1 MWGESWKCWV
11 LYIFIHFSHLHF
23 SKRVNGIF
31 SSLFTS
37 RLSKTHS
44 RRTLFVTRIY
54 WLGQVLRL
62 AFLLALAETSLNC
75 SFVCEISIL
84 DNGTTFMFGQII
96 HLFGTEI
103 LYYCTI
109 KWAIWEPSK
118 DIVSIGNHEKGIKNA
133 VISPLTMKWNVF
145 CASKNHIPRGKNVKI
160 VTFAYGQAGSLLW
173 T

>member
-1 MWGESWKCWV
+1 MGLRGSFLFKSVLDLFCSLVFSAHNTCGERV
-11 LYIFIHFSHLHF
+11 VGFYIFLYIFSHLHF

-109 KWAIWEPSK
+109 K
-118 DIVSIGNHEKGIKNA
+118 
-133 VISPLTMKWNVF
+133 
-145 CASKNHIPRGKNVKI
+145 
-160 VTFAYGQAGSLLW
+160 
-173 T
+173 